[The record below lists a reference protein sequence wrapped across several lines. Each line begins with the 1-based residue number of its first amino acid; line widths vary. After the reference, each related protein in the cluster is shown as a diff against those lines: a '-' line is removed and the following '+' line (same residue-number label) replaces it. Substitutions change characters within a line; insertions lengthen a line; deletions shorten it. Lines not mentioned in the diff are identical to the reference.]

1 MTCYI
6 SHESIIWTPSHDIKD
21 KSDLIEEGQQYE

>member
-6 SHESIIWTPSHDIKD
+6 SHESIIWTPSYDIKD
-21 KSDLIEEGQQYE
+21 KSDPIEEVQKYE